1 MAKKK
6 KCPECPAGE
15 KWAVPYADF
24 LSLLLALFIALWA
37 ISSTSN
43 ADSEL
48 LKTEF
53 VKIFDFTLTSPL
65 NSDQDDVN
73 DSETENESGAISESS
88 SVTSAEIEQMAEEGG
103 ILEQMEMGM
112 SLRLPSNLFFDS
124 GSAEINNSDV
134 FLYLQRMSAI
144 IKKLPDYVKIDV
156 RGYTDNAPL
165 PVGSRYK
172 DNYELSS
179 ARSLSV
185 MKNLIK
191 NGISPERISFSGYG
205 EHQAIAPNDSALNRA
220 KNNRVEIFF
229 FVDPKDAPVTQSIL
243 EETLQNS
250 PQYV

>member
-6 KCPECPAGE
+6 KCDECPAGE

-37 ISSTSN
+37 ISSTAES
-43 ADSEL
+43 DSEA

-65 NSDQDDVN
+65 PSNEDDISD
-73 DSETENESGAISESS
+73 NEVDGSSAAGDSS
-88 SVTSAEIEQMAEEGG
+88 SVTAAEIEQMAEEGG

-112 SLRLPSNLFFDS
+112 SLRLPSNIFFDA
-124 GSAEINNSDV
+124 GNAEINNSDV

-156 RGYTDNAPL
+156 RGYTDDTPL
-165 PVGSRYK
+165 PRDSRYK

-205 EHQAIAPNDSALNRA
+205 EHQAIAPNDSPINRA

-229 FVDPKDAPVTQSIL
+229 FVDPKDAPVAQSIL
-243 EETLQNS
+243 EETLQNT
-250 PQYV
+250 Q

>member
-6 KCPECPAGE
+6 KCDECPAGE

-37 ISSTSN
+37 ISST
-43 ADSEL
+43 ADSDSEA

-53 VKIFDFTLTSPL
+53 VKIFDLTLTSPL
-65 NSDQDDVN
+65 PSNEDDISD
-73 DSETENESGAISESS
+73 NEVDGSSAAGDSS
-88 SVTSAEIEQMAEEGG
+88 SVTAAEIEQMAEEGG

-112 SLRLPSNLFFDS
+112 SLRLPSNIFFDA
-124 GSAEINNSDV
+124 GNAEINNSDV

-156 RGYTDNAPL
+156 RGYTDNTPL
-165 PVGSRYK
+165 PRDSRYK

-205 EHQAIAPNDSALNRA
+205 EHQAIAPNDSPINRA

-229 FVDPKDAPVTQSIL
+229 FVDPKDAPVAQSIL
-243 EETLQNS
+243 EETLQNT
-250 PQYV
+250 Q

>member
-37 ISSTSN
+37 ISSTSD

-250 PQYV
+250 QQ

>member
-6 KCPECPAGE
+6 KCDACPAGE

-37 ISSTSN
+37 ISSTSD

-65 NSDQDDVN
+65 ASDQDDVN
-73 DSETENESGAISESS
+73 DSEVENESGAISESS

-112 SLRLPSNLFFDS
+112 SLRLPSNLFFES
-124 GSAEINNSDV
+124 GSAEIDNSDV

-205 EHQAIAPNDSALNRA
+205 EHQAIAPNDSPLNRA

-250 PQYV
+250 QQ

>member
-6 KCPECPAGE
+6 KCDECPAGE

-37 ISSTSN
+37 ISST
-43 ADSEL
+43 ADSDSEA

-65 NSDQDDVN
+65 PSNEDDISD
-73 DSETENESGAISESS
+73 NEADGSSAAGDSS
-88 SVTSAEIEQMAEEGG
+88 SVTAAEIEQMAEEGG

-112 SLRLPSNLFFDS
+112 SLRLPSNIFFDA
-124 GSAEINNSDV
+124 GNAEINNSDV

-156 RGYTDNAPL
+156 RGYTDDTPL
-165 PVGSRYK
+165 PRDSRYK

-205 EHQAIAPNDSALNRA
+205 EHQAIAPNDSPINRA

-229 FVDPKDAPVTQSIL
+229 FVDPKDAPVAQSIL
-243 EETLQNS
+243 EETLQNT
-250 PQYV
+250 Q

>member
-37 ISSTSN
+37 ISSTGS
-43 ADSEL
+43 ADSEA

-65 NSDQDDVN
+65 PSNQDDIN
-73 DSETENESGAISESS
+73 DSEVENESGAISQTS
-88 SVTSAEIEQMAEEGG
+88 SVTTAEVQQMAEEGG
-103 ILEQMEMGM
+103 ILEQMEMGL
-112 SLRLPSNLFFDS
+112 SLRLPSNLFFES

-134 FLYLQRMSAI
+134 YLYLQRMTAI

-156 RGYTDNAPL
+156 RGYTDNASL
-165 PVGSRYK
+165 PIGSRYK

-179 ARSLSV
+179 ARSLAV

-205 EHQAIAPNDSALNRA
+205 EHQAVAPNDSTINRA

-229 FVDPKDAPVTQSIL
+229 FVDQKDVPATQSIL

-250 PQYV
+250 R

>member
-37 ISSTSN
+37 ISSTSS
-43 ADSEL
+43 ADSEA

-53 VKIFDFTLTSPL
+53 IKIFDFTLTSPL
-65 NSDQDDVN
+65 PSNQDDIN
-73 DSETENESGAISESS
+73 DNEVENESGAISQTS
-88 SVTSAEIEQMAEEGG
+88 SVTTAEIQQMAEEGG
-103 ILEQMEMGM
+103 ILEQMEMGL
-112 SLRLPSNLFFDS
+112 SLRLPSNLFFES

-134 FLYLQRMSAI
+134 YLYLQRMTAI

-165 PVGSRYK
+165 PIGSRYK

-179 ARSLSV
+179 ARSLAV

-205 EHQAIAPNDSALNRA
+205 EHQAVAPNDSPINRA
-220 KNNRVEIFF
+220 KNNRVEVFF
-229 FVDPKDAPVTQSIL
+229 FVDQKDVPATQSIL

-250 PQYV
+250 QQ

>member
-37 ISSTSN
+37 ISSTSS
-43 ADSEL
+43 ADSEA

-65 NSDQDDVN
+65 SSNQDDIN
-73 DSETENESGAISESS
+73 DSEVENDSGAISQTS
-88 SVTSAEIEQMAEEGG
+88 SVTTAEIQQMAEEGG
-103 ILEQMEMGM
+103 ILEQMEMGL
-112 SLRLPSNLFFDS
+112 SLRLPSNLFFES

-134 FLYLQRMSAI
+134 YLYLQRMTAI

-156 RGYTDNAPL
+156 RGYTDNASL
-165 PVGSRYK
+165 PIGSRYK

-179 ARSLSV
+179 ARSLAV

-205 EHQAIAPNDSALNRA
+205 EHQAVAPNDNPINRA

-229 FVDPKDAPVTQSIL
+229 FVDQKDVPATQSIL

-250 PQYV
+250 Q

>member
-37 ISSTSN
+37 ISDVASSD
-43 ADSEL
+43 ADL

-53 VKIFDFTLTSPL
+53 VKIFDYTLTAPL
-65 NSDQDDVN
+65 PSNQEDVN
-73 DSETENESGAISESS
+73 DKEVESDSGAVSTNASI
-88 SVTSAEIEQMAEEGG
+88 TADIPQMAEEGG

-112 SLRLPSNLFFDS
+112 SLRLPSNLFFES
-124 GSAEINNSDV
+124 GSAEISDSDV
-134 FLYLQRMSAI
+134 YLYLQRITAI

-156 RGYTDNAPL
+156 RGFTDNSPL
-165 PVGSRYK
+165 PQTSRYK

-205 EHQAIAPNDSALNRA
+205 EHQAVAPNDSALNRA

-243 EETLQNS
+243 EETLQQS
-250 PQYV
+250 GQ

>member
-6 KCPECPAGE
+6 KCDECPAGE

-37 ISSTSN
+37 ISSTAAS
-43 ADSEL
+43 DSEA

-65 NSDQDDVN
+65 PSNEDDISD
-73 DSETENESGAISESS
+73 NEVDGSSAAGDSS
-88 SVTSAEIEQMAEEGG
+88 SVTAAEIEQMAEEGG

-112 SLRLPSNLFFDS
+112 SLRLPSNIFFDA
-124 GSAEINNSDV
+124 GNAEINNSDV

-156 RGYTDNAPL
+156 RGYTDDTPL
-165 PVGSRYK
+165 PRDSRYK

-205 EHQAIAPNDSALNRA
+205 EHQAIAPNDSPINRA

-229 FVDPKDAPVTQSIL
+229 FVDPKDAPVAQSIL
-243 EETLQNS
+243 EETLQNT
-250 PQYV
+250 Q

>member
-6 KCPECPAGE
+6 KCPDCPAGE

-37 ISSTSN
+37 ISST
-43 ADSEL
+43 ADSDSEA

-53 VKIFDFTLTSPL
+53 IKLFDFTLTAPL
-65 NSDQDDVN
+65 PSNQDDI
-73 DSETENESGAISESS
+73 SENEVENESSALSENSS
-88 SVTSAEIEQMAEEGG
+88 ITTAQIEQMAEEGG
-103 ILEQMEMGM
+103 ILEQMEMGV
-112 SLRLPSNLFFDS
+112 SLRLPSNIFFEA

-134 FLYLQRMSAI
+134 YLYLQRMSAI

-156 RGYTDNAPL
+156 RGYTDNSPL

-172 DNYELSS
+172 DNYELSA

-185 MKNLIK
+185 MKSLVK
-191 NGISPERISFSGYG
+191 NGISNERISFSGYG
-205 EHQAIAPNDSALNRA
+205 EHQAIAPNDTPVNRA

-229 FVDPKDAPVTQSIL
+229 FVDPKDAPVAQSIL
-243 EETLQNS
+243 EETLQNT
-250 PQYV
+250 Q

>member
-250 PQYV
+250 QQ

>member
-6 KCPECPAGE
+6 KCDECPAGE

-37 ISSTSN
+37 ISST
-43 ADSEL
+43 ADSDSEA

-65 NSDQDDVN
+65 PSNEDDISD
-73 DSETENESGAISESS
+73 NEVDGSSAAGDSS
-88 SVTSAEIEQMAEEGG
+88 SVTAAEIEQMAEEGG

-112 SLRLPSNLFFDS
+112 SLRLPSNIFFDA
-124 GSAEINNSDV
+124 GNAEINNSDV

-156 RGYTDNAPL
+156 RGYTDDTPL
-165 PVGSRYK
+165 PRDSRYK

-205 EHQAIAPNDSALNRA
+205 EHQAIAPNDSPINRA

-229 FVDPKDAPVTQSIL
+229 FVDPKDAPVAQSIL
-243 EETLQNS
+243 EETLQNT
-250 PQYV
+250 Q

>member
-6 KCPECPAGE
+6 KCDECPAGE

-37 ISSTSN
+37 ISST
-43 ADSEL
+43 ADSDSEA

-53 VKIFDFTLTSPL
+53 VKIFDFTLTPPL
-65 NSDQDDVN
+65 PSNEDDISD
-73 DSETENESGAISESS
+73 NEVDGSSAAGDSS
-88 SVTSAEIEQMAEEGG
+88 SVTAAEIEQMAEEGG

-112 SLRLPSNLFFDS
+112 SLRLPSNIFFDA
-124 GSAEINNSDV
+124 GNAEINNSDV

-156 RGYTDNAPL
+156 RGYTDNTPL
-165 PVGSRYK
+165 PRDSRYK

-205 EHQAIAPNDSALNRA
+205 EHQAIAPNDSPINRA

-229 FVDPKDAPVTQSIL
+229 FVDPKDAPVAQSIL
-243 EETLQNS
+243 EETLQNT
-250 PQYV
+250 Q

>member
-37 ISSTSN
+37 ISSTSQ
-43 ADSEL
+43 ADSEA

-53 VKIFDFTLTSPL
+53 VKIFDFTLTTPL
-65 NSDQDDVN
+65 PSNEEDINENEV
-73 DSETENESGAISESS
+73 ENESGASSQVS
-88 SVTSAEIEQMAEEGG
+88 SVTTAEIQKMAEEGG

-112 SLRLPSNLFFDS
+112 SLRLPSNLFFEA
-124 GSAEINNSDV
+124 GSAEIENSDV
-134 FLYLQRMSAI
+134 YLYLQRMSAI
-144 IKKLPDYVKIDV
+144 IKKLPEYVKIDV
-156 RGYTDNAPL
+156 RGYTDNSPL

-205 EHQAIAPNDSALNRA
+205 EHQAVAPNDTAINRA

-229 FVDPKDAPVTQSIL
+229 FVDPKDAPATQSIL
-243 EETLQNS
+243 EETLQK
-250 PQYV
+250 QQ

>member
-48 LKTEF
+48 LKTEV

-250 PQYV
+250 QQ

>member
-37 ISSTSN
+37 ISSTSE

-65 NSDQDDVN
+65 PSDQDDVN
-73 DSETENESGAISESS
+73 DSEVENESGAISESS

-112 SLRLPSNLFFDS
+112 SLRLPSNLFFES
-124 GSAEINNSDV
+124 GSAEIDNSDV

-205 EHQAIAPNDSALNRA
+205 EHQAIAPNDSPLNRA

-250 PQYV
+250 QQ

>member
-37 ISSTSN
+37 ISSTSS
-43 ADSEL
+43 ADSEA

-65 NSDQDDVN
+65 PSNQDDIN
-73 DSETENESGAISESS
+73 DSEVENESGAISQTS
-88 SVTSAEIEQMAEEGG
+88 SVTTAEIQQMAEEGG
-103 ILEQMEMGM
+103 ILEQMEMGL
-112 SLRLPSNLFFDS
+112 SLRLPSNLFFES

-134 FLYLQRMSAI
+134 YLYLQRMTAI

-156 RGYTDNAPL
+156 RGYTDNASL
-165 PVGSRYK
+165 PIGSRYK

-179 ARSLSV
+179 ARSLAV

-205 EHQAIAPNDSALNRA
+205 EHQAVAPNDSPINRA

-229 FVDPKDAPVTQSIL
+229 FVDQKDVPATQSIL

-250 PQYV
+250 Q

>member
-6 KCPECPAGE
+6 KCDECPAGE

-37 ISSTSN
+37 ISST
-43 ADSEL
+43 ADSDSEA

-65 NSDQDDVN
+65 PSNEDDISD
-73 DSETENESGAISESS
+73 NEVDGSSAAGDSS
-88 SVTSAEIEQMAEEGG
+88 SVTAAEIEQMAEEGG

-112 SLRLPSNLFFDS
+112 SLRLPSNIFFDA
-124 GSAEINNSDV
+124 GNAEINNSDV

-156 RGYTDNAPL
+156 RGYTDNTPL
-165 PVGSRYK
+165 PRDSRYK

-205 EHQAIAPNDSALNRA
+205 EHQAIAPNDSPINRA

-229 FVDPKDAPVTQSIL
+229 FVDPKDAPVAQSIL
-243 EETLQNS
+243 EETLQNT
-250 PQYV
+250 Q

>member
-6 KCPECPAGE
+6 KCDECPAGE

-37 ISSTSN
+37 ISST
-43 ADSEL
+43 ADSDSEA

-65 NSDQDDVN
+65 PSNEDDISD
-73 DSETENESGAISESS
+73 NEVGGSSAAGDSS
-88 SVTSAEIEQMAEEGG
+88 SVTAAEIEQMAEEGG

-112 SLRLPSNLFFDS
+112 SLRLPSNIFFDA
-124 GSAEINNSDV
+124 GNAEINNSDV

-156 RGYTDNAPL
+156 RGYTDNTPL
-165 PVGSRYK
+165 PRDSRYK

-205 EHQAIAPNDSALNRA
+205 EHQAIAPNDSPINRA

-229 FVDPKDAPVTQSIL
+229 FVDPKDAPVAQSIL
-243 EETLQNS
+243 EETLQNT
-250 PQYV
+250 Q

>member
-6 KCPECPAGE
+6 KCDECPAGE

-37 ISSTSN
+37 ISST
-43 ADSEL
+43 ADSDSEA

-65 NSDQDDVN
+65 PSNEDDISD
-73 DSETENESGAISESS
+73 NEVDGSSAAGDSS
-88 SVTSAEIEQMAEEGG
+88 SVTAAEIEQMAEEGG

-112 SLRLPSNLFFDS
+112 SLRLPSNIFFDA
-124 GSAEINNSDV
+124 GNAEINNSDV

-156 RGYTDNAPL
+156 RGYTDNTPL
-165 PVGSRYK
+165 PRDSRYK

-185 MKNLIK
+185 MKKIIK
-191 NGISPERISFSGYG
+191 NDI
-205 EHQAIAPNDSALNRA
+205 
-220 KNNRVEIFF
+220 
-229 FVDPKDAPVTQSIL
+229 
-243 EETLQNS
+243 
-250 PQYV
+250 

>member
-6 KCPECPAGE
+6 KCDECPAGE

-37 ISSTSN
+37 ISST
-43 ADSEL
+43 ADSDSEA

-65 NSDQDDVN
+65 PSNEDDISD
-73 DSETENESGAISESS
+73 NEVDGSSAAGDSS
-88 SVTSAEIEQMAEEGG
+88 SVTAAEIEQMAEEGG

-112 SLRLPSNLFFDS
+112 SLRLPSNIFFDA
-124 GSAEINNSDV
+124 GNAEINNSDV

-156 RGYTDNAPL
+156 RGYTDNTPL
-165 PVGSRYK
+165 PRDSRYK

-185 MKNLIK
+185 VKNLIK

-205 EHQAIAPNDSALNRA
+205 EHQAIAPNDSPINRA

-229 FVDPKDAPVTQSIL
+229 FVDPKDAPVAQSIL
-243 EETLQNS
+243 EETLQNT
-250 PQYV
+250 Q

>member
-37 ISSTSN
+37 ISSSSS
-43 ADSEL
+43 ADSEA

-65 NSDQDDVN
+65 PSNQDDIN
-73 DSETENESGAISESS
+73 DSEVENESGAVSQTS
-88 SVTSAEIEQMAEEGG
+88 SVTTAEIQQMAEEGG
-103 ILEQMEMGM
+103 ILEQMEMGL
-112 SLRLPSNLFFDS
+112 SLRLPSNLFFES

-134 FLYLQRMSAI
+134 YLYIQRMTAI

-156 RGYTDNAPL
+156 RGYTDNASL
-165 PVGSRYK
+165 PIGSRYK

-179 ARSLSV
+179 ARSLAV

-205 EHQAIAPNDSALNRA
+205 EHQAVAPNDSPINRA

-229 FVDPKDAPVTQSIL
+229 FVDQKDVPATQSIL

-250 PQYV
+250 Q

>member
-6 KCPECPAGE
+6 KCDECPGGQ

-37 ISSTSN
+37 ISST
-43 ADSEL
+43 ADSDSEA

-65 NSDQDDVN
+65 PSNEDDISD
-73 DSETENESGAISESS
+73 NEVDGSSAAGDSS
-88 SVTSAEIEQMAEEGG
+88 SVTAAEIEQMAEEGG

-112 SLRLPSNLFFDS
+112 SLRLPSNIFFDA
-124 GSAEINNSDV
+124 GNAEINNSDV

-156 RGYTDNAPL
+156 RGYTDNTPL
-165 PVGSRYK
+165 PRDSRYK

-205 EHQAIAPNDSALNRA
+205 AQQAIAPNDSPINRA

-229 FVDPKDAPVTQSIL
+229 FVDPKDAPVAQSIL
-243 EETLQNS
+243 EETLQNT
-250 PQYV
+250 Q